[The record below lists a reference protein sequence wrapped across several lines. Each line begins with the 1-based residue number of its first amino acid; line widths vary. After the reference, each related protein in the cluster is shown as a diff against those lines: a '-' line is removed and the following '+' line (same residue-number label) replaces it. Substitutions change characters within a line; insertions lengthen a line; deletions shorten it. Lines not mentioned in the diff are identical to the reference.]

1 MGQILDAFP
10 FEKNSLNS
18 LWKLLEETGEKTTR
32 SRFKEDKKLL
42 VSMEMSLGHL
52 VFLLPSYF
60 FFFSLGQI
68 SLAYFVA
75 SNDFTTDESLN
86 TELIKPVEI
95 I

>member
-1 MGQILDAFP
+1 
-10 FEKNSLNS
+10 
-18 LWKLLEETGEKTTR
+18 
-32 SRFKEDKKLL
+32 
-42 VSMEMSLGHL
+42 MEMSLGHL